1 MSKILVLQSSINGKQ
16 SRTNSL
22 MDTFLAERKSRG
34 YTDEVTVRDL
44 PAMRL
49 PVLDRELFQALRG
62 QANHQEHIQE
72 GVALSDQ
79 LITELKAC
87 DLLLIGAPMYNLN
100 VPTELKN
107 WFDLIARAHVT
118 FRYTETHPMG
128 LVTGV
133 RAIVFS
139 SWGGMHQ
146 GLASDAVTPYL
157 RSVLGLVGITKVEF
171 VYAEGMD
178 IKPDGVAKGMADA
191 IAQIQSL
198 AAGT

>member
-72 GVALSDQ
+72 GVALSES
-79 LITELKAC
+79 T
-87 DLLLIGAPMYNLN
+87 
-100 VPTELKN
+100 
-107 WFDLIARAHVT
+107 
-118 FRYTETHPMG
+118 
-128 LVTGV
+128 
-133 RAIVFS
+133 
-139 SWGGMHQ
+139 
-146 GLASDAVTPYL
+146 
-157 RSVLGLVGITKVEF
+157 
-171 VYAEGMD
+171 
-178 IKPDGVAKGMADA
+178 
-191 IAQIQSL
+191 SL
-198 AAGT
+198 S